1 MQGRD
6 VIRQPVEA
14 EGLVGTLFRPS
25 ASASQPAVV
34 TFGGAGGGLS
44 EGGAEVLASEGFA
57 VLALAYF
64 GADALPRELVEIPLE
79 HFERALGWLR
89 ARPGVE
95 ADRVAVVGNSKGAEL
110 ALLLGATYPED
121 VRAVV
126 GYAPSPIV
134 WQGIPFDREFF
145 YGGPRSPWSLRGRP
159 VPFVPLPRPLPSEL
173 LRMAGSVFE
182 GRAIRA
188 RPLYE
193 RALGARTAVDA
204 ASIAVEKIEGP
215 VLLISGT
222 DDGLWPSTLFS
233 EMVVERL
240 KAHDHPF
247 PFEHLRYE
255 GAGHLLALP
264 GYKPKE
270 SWGRNLELGGSP
282 EANEF
287 ANTDSWPKVLRFL
300 KESLGD
306 VAG

>member
-1 MQGRD
+1 M
-6 VIRQPVEA
+6 IRHPVEA

-25 ASASQPAVV
+25 TSASRPAVV
-34 TFGGAGGGLS
+34 ALGGAGGGLS
-44 EGGAEVLASEGFA
+44 EGGAKGLVSQGFA
-57 VLALAYF
+57 VLVLAYF
-64 GADALPRELVEIPLE
+64 GVGALPRELVEIPLE
-79 HFERALGWLR
+79 YFERAVAWLR
-89 ARPGVE
+89 AQPGVE

-134 WQGIPFDREFF
+134 WQAIPFDREFY
-145 YGGPRSPWSLRGRP
+145 YGGPRSPWSFRGEP
-159 VPFVPLPRPLPSEL
+159 VPFVPLARPLPSEL
-173 LRMAGSVFE
+173 LRMTGAVLE
-182 GRAIRA
+182 GRAISA
-188 RPLYE
+188 RPFYE
-193 RALGARTAVDA
+193 RALGARAVVDA
-204 ASIAVEKIEGP
+204 ASIAVEKIKGP

-222 DDGLWPSTLFS
+222 DDGLWPSTPFS
-233 EMVVERL
+233 EMAMERL

-247 PFEHLRYE
+247 RFEHLRYE

-264 GYKPKE
+264 GYEPKE

-287 ANTDSWPKVLRFL
+287 ANTDSWPKVLGFL

-306 VAG
+306 DVVAG